1 MVYRTIAAAG
11 LAAVL
16 GLLASATAADEY
28 KDEAKTLKE
37 VEGRVEYL
45 DRTARAPR
53 KYARVHRRHYHHH
66 HVHHHRT
73 AYRAWDGRYGLHPRR
88 HFFITGVSG
97 YGYGPVNVATVAYRT
112 YVYYTPTYPSVS
124 YGYPPYATVYDLTH
138 GPIYNKPC
146 FC

>member
-1 MVYRTIAAAG
+1 MVYQRIAAVG

-16 GLLASATAADEY
+16 GLFASAASADEF
-28 KDEAKTLKE
+28 KDEARTLKE
-37 VEGRVEYL
+37 VEGGVEYL

-53 KYARVHRRHYHHH
+53 KYARAHRRHYH

-73 AYRAWDGRYGLHPRR
+73 AYRAWDGRYGLYPRR
-88 HFFITGVSG
+88 HFYITGVHG
-97 YGYGPVNVATVAYRT
+97 YGYGPVNVATVSYRT

-124 YGYPPYATVYDLTH
+124 YGYPPYAHLYDLTH
-138 GPIYNKPC
+138 GPVYNKPC